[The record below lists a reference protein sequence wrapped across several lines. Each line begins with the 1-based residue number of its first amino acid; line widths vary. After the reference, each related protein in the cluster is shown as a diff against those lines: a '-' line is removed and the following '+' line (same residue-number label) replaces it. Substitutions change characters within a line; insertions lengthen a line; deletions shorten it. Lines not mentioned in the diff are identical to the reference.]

1 MLQPGYISLR
11 HKINNHFKEIGN
23 RIIYMK
29 EYAMRKC
36 CFIVLVALAASV
48 YADLQL
54 NGIFKDNMV
63 LQRDQEVSVY
73 GIATPSSKVNVTF
86 NGQKKSVYADNSG
99 GWELKLDPMKKSFEP
114 QKLVVE
120 SDQSKDRLVI
130 SNVLVG
136 DVWLCSGQSN
146 MEHWFETYPLLKSQ
160 AKEINNPDVRSVIME
175 KRDAAKPE
183 EAVIL
188 KKPFADAWHEA
199 REPWVMPL
207 SPTAYF
213 FAAKLRR
220 DLDVPVGLIISSVGG
235 TQIQRWMPVEAV
247 NGLKLD
253 SESSDGA
260 GVLYNSMIHPLRKFT
275 IKGVIWY
282 QGESN
287 GRIPHSYYA
296 MSKEHIKSW
305 RQVWAQNNPHLKNMP
320 FFTVQI
326 APFQTTVDGLASD
339 AWAYIRDAQLKTLS
353 LPNTGLVVTTDLGEY
368 ADIHPQNKQPVGERL
383 ALWAEKLE
391 GRAVVP
397 SGPLFKKAVVD
408 GNKMNVYFSYVG
420 SGLETRRV
428 TMSSRKNVWA
438 KDDPDAYVV
447 SAEELAGFTLCGT
460 DMKFVPA
467 EAKIVGDRVEVSSRE
482 VSNPV
487 AVRYGWSTFPLCN
500 LYNKEGLPASPFRSD
515 NFPVPDVQGRTVGI
529 TWDGNDTTLG
539 HALEFTG
546 STSETVWEQ
555 VTQAGRQGYQAAPGQ
570 DSKSR
575 YAYYKITDQSFKSGK
590 CPKVVLSVVY
600 FDWGQ
605 GTVAIQYDSSDK
617 NVLVVK
623 DNPGAWKN
631 GGNLKL
637 ENTLTWKKAE
647 FAIEDGFFDGRC
659 NSADFRLNCAKS
671 FVFSKLYC
679 RKR

>member
-1 MLQPGYISLR
+1 
-11 HKINNHFKEIGN
+11 
-23 RIIYMK
+23 MK

-63 LQRDQEVSVY
+63 LQRDQMVSVY

-99 GWELKLDPMKKSFEP
+99 SWELKLDPMKKSFES

-120 SDQSKDRLVI
+120 SDQSKDQLVI

-136 DVWLCSGQSN
+136 DVWLCGGQSN
-146 MEHWFETYPLLKSQ
+146 MERWFESYTLLKEK
-160 AKEINNPDVRSVIME
+160 AKEINNSDIRSVIME
-175 KRDAAKPE
+175 KREVARPE

-199 REPWVMPL
+199 REPWMMLL
-207 SPTAYF
+207 SPTAYY
-213 FAAKLRR
+213 FAARLRR
-220 DLDVPVGLIISSVGG
+220 DLDVPVGLIISAVGG
-235 TQIQRWMPVEAV
+235 SQIQRWMPVEAV
-247 NGLKLD
+247 NGLNLD
-253 SESSDGA
+253 SDSSAGA
-260 GVLYNSMIHPLRKFT
+260 GALYNAMIHPLRKFT

-287 GRIPHSYYA
+287 GRIPHSYYTL
-296 MSKEHIKSW
+296 SKQHIESW
-305 RQVWAQNNPHLKNMP
+305 RQIWAQNNPHLKNMP

-353 LPNTGLVVTTDLGEY
+353 LSNTGLVVTTDLGEY
-368 ADIHPQNKQPVGERL
+368 ADIHPQDKQPVGERL
-383 ALWAEKLE
+383 ALWAEELE
-391 GRAVVP
+391 GRAVVT
-397 SGPLFKKAVVD
+397 SGPLFQKAVVD
-408 GNKMNVYFSYVG
+408 GNKINVYFSHVG

-428 TMSSRKNVWA
+428 AVSSKKNVWA

-447 SAEELAGFTLCGT
+447 PAEELAGFTLCGA

-467 EAKIVGDRVEVSSRE
+467 VAKIIGDHVEVTSRNI
-482 VSNPV
+482 SDPV

-529 TWDGNDTTLG
+529 IWDGHDITLG

-555 VTQAGRQGYQAAPGQ
+555 VIQAGQQGYQAAPGQ
-570 DSKSR
+570 DSKSS
-575 YAYYKITDQSFKSGK
+575 YAYYNNTDPSFKSGK

-600 FDWGQ
+600 FDCGQ
-605 GTVAIQYDSSDK
+605 GTVVIQYDSSDK

-647 FAIEDGFFDGRC
+647 FTITDAFFDGRC
-659 NSADFRLNCAKS
+659 NGADFRLNCPKS

>member
-1 MLQPGYISLR
+1 M
-11 HKINNHFKEIGN
+11 
-23 RIIYMK
+23 RI
-29 EYAMRKC
+29 C
-36 CFIVLVALAASV
+36 CYLFILTLAASV
-48 YADLQL
+48 CADLQL

-63 LQRDQEVSVY
+63 LQRDQRVSIY
-73 GIATPSSKVNVTF
+73 GSATPSSKVTVTF

-99 GWELKLDPMKKSFEP
+99 NWELKLDPMKKSFDP
-114 QKLVVE
+114 QKLVADSGQGKEQVA
-120 SDQSKDRLVI
+120 I

-136 DVWLCSGQSN
+136 DVWLCGGQSN
-146 MEHWFETYPLLKSQ
+146 MEHWFETYPLLKEK
-160 AKEINNPDVRSVIME
+160 AKEINNPDIRSVIME
-175 KRDAAKPE
+175 RREVDRPE

-188 KKPFADAWHEA
+188 KKPFTGAWHEA

-207 SPTAYF
+207 SPTAYY
-213 FAAKLRR
+213 FAAKLRC
-220 DLDVPVGLIISSVGG
+220 DLDVPVGLIISAVGG
-235 TQIQRWMPVEAV
+235 SQIQRWMPLEVV
-247 NGLKLD
+247 NGLNLD
-253 SESSDGA
+253 SESSDGT
-260 GVLYNSMIHPLRKFT
+260 GVLYNAMIHPLRKFT

-296 MSKEHIKSW
+296 LSQEHIKSW
-305 RQVWAQNNPHLKNMP
+305 RQIWARNNPHLINMP

-368 ADIHPQNKQPVGERL
+368 ADIHPQDKQPVGERL

-397 SGPLFKKAVVD
+397 SGPLLKKAIVD
-408 GNKMNVYFSYVG
+408 GNKIHIYFSYVG

-447 SAEELAGFTLCGT
+447 PAEELAGFTLCGA

-467 EAKIVGDRVEVSSRE
+467 VAKVIGDYVEVTSRD

-487 AVRYGWSTFPLCN
+487 AARYGWSTFPLCN

-515 NFPVPDVQGRTVGI
+515 DFPVPDVQGRTVG
-529 TWDGNDTTLG
+529 TAWDGSDTVLG
-539 HALEFTG
+539 NALEFTG
-546 STSETVWEQ
+546 STAETAWQKITED
-555 VTQAGRQGYQAAPGQ
+555 GRQGFEAALGQ
-570 DSKSR
+570 DNKSR
-575 YAYYKITDQSFKSGK
+575 YAYYKITDQSLRSGK
-590 CPKVVLSVVY
+590 CPQVVLSVIY
-600 FDWGQ
+600 FDRGD

-617 NVLVVK
+617 NILVVK
-623 DNPGAWKN
+623 ENPGAWKN

-637 ENTLTWKKAE
+637 ENTLIWKKAE
-647 FAIEDGFFDGRC
+647 FTITDALFDGRC
-659 NSADFRLNCAKS
+659 NGADIRLNCAKS
-671 FVFSKLYC
+671 FVFLKLYC